1 MADEI
6 YESLLLPAN
15 MCTLTFGVEEQI
27 ECSEVLTD
35 ISLICYESKMTKT
48 KQRRYLLMKD
58 SVAVSGMIVE
68 KIDGLWYVCHLYT
81 DEEYRRQ
88 GAGRLLFN
96 AVNGKLK
103 GKLRHS
109 ELLSPDGQKFVN
121 S

>member
-15 MCTLTFGVEEQI
+15 MCTLTLGVEEQI

-35 ISLICYESKMTKT
+35 ISLVCYESKMTKT

-58 SVAVSGMIVE
+58 SIAVSGMIIE

-96 AVNGKLK
+96 VVNGKLK